1 MSALGQRLKYLCTST
16 NGLVLTAVAIIG
28 LLSALMST
36 LSGPMAE
43 WGIREITIKVL
54 GMKLVEVEREGRV
67 VLLYHSLFMPVVAIL
82 VYFITA
88 NVRIKENWD
97 AFINSTVT
105 VGYITA
111 VVSGIGFA
119 YFGHS
124 PVLHGFMLVGLSLVF
139 FAGVMLAVALWPWNR
154 EYYLPSNSPYAHT
167 RRGVDL
173 ERVAFWLVTVA
184 TLGSAALGAWAGSYY
199 GSGFE
204 TVLAEDIVRQ
214 PLKTTLELAVIGH
227 LHIMLSLIG
236 IAVILLLGRWFDFRG
251 FWHRLAMPLMIIGTI
266 TMTLGCWGVVS
277 FQNIAHIIIYTGSL
291 FALTGAL
298 FLVIFGLPALVKDNL
313 DQLKI
318 KNASAGQKIKALL
331 YDPLKFGA
339 LWQIIFM
346 NFTTT
351 FVGIFMAIKL
361 DKIFRAWPLRE
372 ERIELAGHWHILAS
386 IIAIALLLYFVDQL
400 NLKGLPRRL
409 FGWTVIIGADLAFA
423 AMTVFAMKRL
433 FVSEYMQQPVVNLT
447 MLLSEIGLGVTMVSL
462 ALLLVWRLVD
472 LFKADGLW
480 KQELQEADTSS
491 FTGKP
496 ASM

>member
-1 MSALGQRLKYLCTST
+1 MSAIGQRLKYLFTST
-16 NGLVLTAVAIIG
+16 NGLVLTAVAITG
-28 LLSALMST
+28 LLAALMST

-43 WGIREITIKVL
+43 WGVREITINVL

-67 VLLYHSLFMPVVAIL
+67 VLLYHSFFMPVVAIL

-88 NVRIKENWD
+88 NVSIKENWGI
-97 AFINSTVT
+97 FINSTVT

-111 VVSGIGFA
+111 VFSGIGFA

-124 PVLHGFMLVGLSLVF
+124 PALHGLMLVGLSLVF
-139 FAGVMLAVALWPWNR
+139 FAGVMLAVALWPWNK
-154 EYYLPSNSPYAHT
+154 EYYLSSDSPYAHT
-167 RRGVDL
+167 RGGVDL
-173 ERVAFWLVTVA
+173 ERVAFWVVTVA
-184 TLGSAALGAWAGSYY
+184 TLGSAALGAWAGAYY

-214 PLKTTLELAVIGH
+214 PIKTTLELAVIGH

-236 IAVILLLGRWFDFRG
+236 ITAILLLGRWFDFQG
-251 FWHRLAMPLMIIGTI
+251 FWHRLAMPLLIIGSI
-266 TMTLGCWGVVS
+266 TMTIGCWGVVS
-277 FQNIAHIIIYTGSL
+277 FQSIAHIIIYTGSL
-291 FALTGAL
+291 FALAGAL
-298 FLVIFGLPALVKDNL
+298 FLVIFGMPALVKDHLN
-313 DQLKI
+313 QWKI
-318 KNASAGQKIKALL
+318 NNATAGQKIKALL

-351 FVGIFMAIKL
+351 FVGIFMAINL

-386 IIAIALLLYFVDQL
+386 IIAIAILFYFVDHIR
-400 NLKGLPRRL
+400 LKGLPRQL

-433 FVSEYMQQPVVNLT
+433 FVSEYMQQSVVNLT

-480 KQELQEADTSS
+480 KQELQESDTSV

>member
-1 MSALGQRLKYLCTST
+1 MSGFGQRLKYLFTST
-16 NGLVLTAVAIIG
+16 NGLVLTAIAITG
-28 LLSALMST
+28 LLAALMST

-43 WGIREITIKVL
+43 WGVREITIKVL
-54 GMKLVEVEREGRV
+54 GMKLVEAEREGRV
-67 VLLYHSLFMPVVAIL
+67 VLLYHSFFMPVVAIL

-97 AFINSTVT
+97 SFINSTVT

-111 VVSGIGFA
+111 VCSGIGFA

-124 PVLHGFMLVGLSLVF
+124 PALHGLMLVGLSLVF
-139 FAGVMLAVALWPWNR
+139 FAGVMLAGALWPWNK
-154 EYYLPSNSPYAHT
+154 EYYLSPDSPYAHT

-173 ERVAFWLVTVA
+173 ERVAFWVVTVA
-184 TLGSAALGAWAGSYY
+184 TLGSAALGAWAGAYY

-214 PLKTTLELAVIGH
+214 PIKTTLELAVVGH

-236 IAVILLLGRWFDFRG
+236 ITAILLLGRWFDFHG
-251 FWHRLAMPLMIIGTI
+251 FWHRLAMPLLIIGSI
-266 TMTLGCWGVVS
+266 TMTIGCWGVVS
-277 FQNIAHIIIYTGSL
+277 FQSIAHIIIYTGSL
-291 FALTGAL
+291 FALAGAL
-298 FLVIFGLPALVKDNL
+298 FLVIFGIPALVRDYLN
-313 DQLKI
+313 QWKI
-318 KNASAGQKIKALL
+318 KNATAGQKIKALL

-423 AMTVFAMKRL
+423 AITVFAMKRL